1 MTMTQAQASTILENQ
16 KRLEKRIAQLEDEM
30 ALCLKFMRVHAE
42 KMAKEKDPDFKPHEN
57 PEA

>member
-1 MTMTQAQASTILENQ
+1 MTLTQAQANTILENQ

-42 KMAKEKDPDFKPHEN
+42 KMAKEKDPDFKTHEN

>member
-1 MTMTQAQASTILENQ
+1 MTLTQAQANTILENQ
-16 KRLEKRIAQLEDEM
+16 KRLEKRVAQLEDEM

-42 KMAKEKDPDFKPHEN
+42 KMAKEKDPDFKTHEN